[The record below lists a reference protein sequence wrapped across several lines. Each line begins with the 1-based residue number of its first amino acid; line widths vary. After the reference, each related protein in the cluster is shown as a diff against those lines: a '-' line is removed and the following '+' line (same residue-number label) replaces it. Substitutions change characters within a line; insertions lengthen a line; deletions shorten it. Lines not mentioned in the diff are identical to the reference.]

1 MRSSSSLTGL
11 MAVARDHA
19 ARCLVSSEMAR
30 WALEVNREVSFA
42 PSGRGGV
49 GGLFSTGCAAGPL
62 HPWLQPSA
70 PLGPGGGEADG
81 LRRYGTIPAE
91 ASSA

>member
-49 GGLFSTGCAAGPL
+49 GGLVF
-62 HPWLQPSA
+62 H
-70 PLGPGGGEADG
+70 G
-81 LRRYGTIPAE
+81 LRGGA
-91 ASSA
+91 ASPVTL